1 MFIMLLKWRIHMK
14 ILVLTG
20 SPHKNGT
27 SFYLANQF
35 IKCAEESDHKITRY
49 DAAFLKLEGCLGCKY
64 CRTHDN
70 MCIRHDI
77 IDEINKEVLAAD
89 VLVFAT
95 PLFFFGISAQLKTL
109 IDRFYAIL
117 KDLQK
122 QKENNVQKKYM
133 ILTTCNDKEETTLSA
148 LLQSFKTLGNNFGW
162 TEGTH
167 VLAEGYNKEHE
178 IIDRIYAKQAYK
190 ISKNL

>member
-1 MFIMLLKWRIHMK
+1 MK

-27 SFYLANQF
+27 SFHLTKKFIEGAANAGHEV
-35 IKCAEESDHKITRY
+35 KRY
-49 DAAFLKLEGCLGCKY
+49 DAAFLNLQGCLGCKY

-70 MCIRHDI
+70 MCVRNDI
-77 IDEINKEVLAAD
+77 MDEINKEVLAAD
-89 VLVFAT
+89 MIVFST
-95 PLFFFGISAQLKTL
+95 PLFFFGMSAQLKTL

-122 QKENNVQKKYM
+122 KKENNIQKKYM
-133 ILTTCNDKEETTLSA
+133 ILTTCSDQEETTLSA
-148 LLQSFKTLGNNFGW
+148 LLQSFKALGNNLGW

-167 VLAEGYNKEHE
+167 VLAQGYNKEHE
-178 IIDRIYAKQAYK
+178 IVDSIHAKQAYN
-190 ISKNL
+190 IGKNL